1 MDNHSQAWSL
11 RRWQITA
18 LIISQLLFAAC
29 ASSVLLYNAHGWAPD
44 IISFGWLSYRALNI
58 YVSLALIA
66 YIIFGL
72 LHRHAYIVVLLAVFV
87 LFHLVEG
94 AVIGFWTKAILQ
106 LAALCILILSCY
118 QSYRTSIR

>member
-1 MDNHSQAWSL
+1 MDNHCRAWTLS
-11 RRWQITA
+11 RWQITA

-29 ASSVLLYNAHGWAPD
+29 ASSVLLYNARGWAPD
-44 IISFGWLSYRALNI
+44 VINFGWLSYRALNI

-72 LHRHAYIVVLLAVFV
+72 LHRHAYTVVLLAAFV

-94 AVIGFWTKAILQ
+94 AVIGFWAKAILQ
-106 LAALCILILSCY
+106 LAALSILILSCY
-118 QSYRTSIR
+118 QRYRTSIR